1 MHLKIIAWLSM
12 DTVWIQNKETH
23 KFVLEQ
29 HHRVTRHLASTIL
42 MDAATKTQ
50 RRIDGAGTSESV
62 LYLGLE
68 FESRD
73 I

>member
-1 MHLKIIAWLSM
+1 MSM

-29 HHRVTRHLASTIL
+29 HHGVTSHLASTML
-42 MDAATKTQ
+42 MDAAT
-50 RRIDGAGTSESV
+50 RRIDGGGTSESV

-68 FESRD
+68 FESRPYLVAPAN
-73 I
+73 